1 MREPRLKR
9 PFDVVVAGIGMV
21 LSSPLFGAIAAAIKL
36 DSSGPVMYRAT
47 RSGRHGCPFTM
58 YKFRTMQERREV
70 HGPKITTHADRRIT
84 RVGRL
89 LRPSRLDELP
99 QLWNVLIGEMSLV
112 GPRPE
117 DPHYVELYH
126 ADDRVVLAA
135 RPGITS
141 LAALLYRDEERL
153 LVGEGWERVY
163 VEQVM
168 PAKLAIDRAYVE
180 RQSLWL
186 DLKILAA
193 TALGLIG
200 LDRLVDLEREV
211 ATLHDWRDGAGD
223 QDQPGRGA
231 APA

>member
-1 MREPRLKR
+1 
-9 PFDVVVAGIGMV
+9 VAGLGLVV
-21 LSSPLFGAIAAAIKL
+21 LSPLLVALAVAIRL
-36 DSSGPVMYRAT
+36 DSPGPVLFRAT
-47 RSGRHGCPFTM
+47 RAGRHGRPFTM
-58 YKFRTMQERREV
+58 YKLRTMRTDPETP
-70 HGPKITTHADRRIT
+70 GPKITTHADRRVT

-99 QLWNVLIGEMSLV
+99 QLWNVVRGAMSLV

-117 DPHYVELYH
+117 DPRYVELYTP
-126 ADDRVVLAA
+126 ADRVVLAA
-135 RPGITS
+135 RPGVTS

-153 LVGEGWERVY
+153 LVGDGWERVY

-180 RQSLWL
+180 RQSLRL

-193 TALGLIG
+193 TALAPLWLERLI
-200 LDRLVDLEREV
+200 DLECE
-211 ATLHDWRDGAGD
+211 ATALHHATRPGRRGE
-223 QDQPGRGA
+223 QPGTGA

>member
-1 MREPRLKR
+1 MAKRL
-9 PFDVVVAGIGMV
+9 FDVLVAALGMV
-21 LSSPLFGAIAAAIKL
+21 ALGPLFGTIAAAIRL
-36 DSSGPVMYRAT
+36 DSPGPLLYCAT
-47 RSGRHGCPFTM
+47 RSGRYGRPFTM
-58 YKFRTMQERREV
+58 YKFRTMQARREM
-70 HGPKITTHADRRIT
+70 HGTKITTHADRRVT

-89 LRPSRLDELP
+89 LRPTRLDELP
-99 QLWNVLIGEMSLV
+99 QLWNVLRGEMSLV

-117 DPHYVELYH
+117 DPHYVELYTL
-126 ADDRVVLAA
+126 ADRAVLSV

-153 LVGEGWERVY
+153 LVGDDWERVY

-193 TALGLIG
+193 TVLAPLRLEWLAHLG
-200 LDRLVDLEREV
+200 DEV
-211 ATLHDWRDGAGD
+211 ARLHGSGD
-223 QDQPGRGA
+223 GRGA
-231 APA
+231 ATA